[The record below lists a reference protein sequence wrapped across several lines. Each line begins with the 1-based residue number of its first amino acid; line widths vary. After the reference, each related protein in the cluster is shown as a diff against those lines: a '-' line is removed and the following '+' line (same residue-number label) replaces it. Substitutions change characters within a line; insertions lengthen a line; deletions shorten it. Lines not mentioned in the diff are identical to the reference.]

1 MSMTIKILTALSALL
16 AALAGGAIINNGVPL
31 IEPPGLARRLAIYLT
46 SNSARTHADHELP
59 ELRTRVYPLPPE
71 RALELVTRAAN
82 GAGWRIADLD
92 DDRNRLHAVV
102 ITPWFRFQD
111 DVRIT
116 LEKAGN
122 NATAVQVTSQSRIG
136 RADFG
141 ANIAHVMELH
151 RGLDALANT
160 AS

>member
-1 MSMTIKILTALSALL
+1 MSLTIKILAALFAFVT
-16 AALAGGAIINNGVPL
+16 ALAGGAIIANGVPL
-31 IEPPGLARRLAIYLT
+31 TEPPGPARRLAIYLT

-92 DDRNRLHAVV
+92 DERNRLHAVV
-102 ITPWFRFQD
+102 TTPWFRFQD

-116 LEKAGN
+116 LQKAGN

-141 ANIAHVMELH
+141 ANIAHIMTLH
-151 RGLDALANT
+151 RRLDALANT